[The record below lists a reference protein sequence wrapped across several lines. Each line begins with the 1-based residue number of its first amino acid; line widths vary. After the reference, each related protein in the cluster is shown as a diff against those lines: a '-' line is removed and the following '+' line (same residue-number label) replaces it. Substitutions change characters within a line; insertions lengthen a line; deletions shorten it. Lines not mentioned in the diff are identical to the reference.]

1 MLKIGPF
8 KGYYYNTDVIKNL
21 SDVIAPPYD
30 VVNHK
35 EREILASKSPYN
47 FIKMTL
53 PSNYDP
59 SRS

>member
-35 EREILASKSPYN
+35 EREILQLNLHIILLK
-47 FIKMTL
+47 
-53 PSNYDP
+53 
-59 SRS
+59 